1 MDSAVDP
8 MIQALRRKLGG
19 NRSLRGVD
27 CKAYLCHRLSDKF
40 V

>member
-27 CKAYLCHRLSDKF
+27 CVFMSPLIR
-40 V
+40 